1 MAKLPDGYIFI
12 LKENRKKL
20 SINMEQRELI
30 MCRNCEEYKEW
41 GDVMC
46 CMRLGS
52 YYGNVMPTDYCSYAR
67 KRETKRND
75 QMD

>member
-20 SINMEQRELI
+20 RIEMKEHELI

-41 GDVMC
+41 DGTMI

-52 YYGNVMPTDYCSYAR
+52 YYGNTKPTDYCSYAW
-67 KRETKRND
+67 KRRE
-75 QMD
+75 